1 MAALA
6 PDESNNKFIIL
17 RTLGKGSFGKVKE
30 ARHVISGEKI
40 AIKILKK
47 DMLKKEDD
55 MMRIRREID
64 ILRRVRHPNIIQ
76 LYEVIETSKY
86 FFFVM
91 ECAEKGE
98 LSEYIETRT
107 KLEEKDAARFF
118 RQLASAI
125 TYLHGIGCAHRDV
138 KPSNILLDWKLNIKV
153 IDFGLGNVYDENE
166 KLKTAC
172 GSPCYAAP
180 EIIAGQLY
188 DPAKVDI
195 WSSGITLF
203 AMLCGYLPFDEESK
217 EVLYEKILAC
227 KIAIPSHV
235 SLEAS
240 ELLKKLLN
248 RDPAKRPSAEDILSH
263 PWLKRHPVSEEE
275 IPEIGWRQPLIEL
288 AGLKMRKQPQELLKM
303 LEDNQ
308 HNKYTTL
315 YYLLDKRNE
324 RGDLEVER
332 ELEDLVRERAREE
345 ERKREA
351 EREKS
356 REAESFKGRKGE
368 MRDSSIESNS
378 MSASNPHGASTA
390 SKLNKQKKLAQLE
403 IETRDIEFKDLQ
415 KPGSIPAAPKR
426 SMLAFQD
433 KASPADY
440 LQAKIPSVQST
451 THFMRPLSGA
461 SVSTQFESNQLHP
474 AQSQGRLAAVK
485 SPKTS
490 NTKNR
495 MKLHSRK
502 VLQEGLSVQTGQPQ
516 GQGGILGV
524 KIIGENLKVTLD
536 NRTNIVN
543 HMGPN
548 MFLSTGETRIPA
560 DMGQQYMLFPS
571 GENSHPASAK
581 LSKASRDFKRTGTA
595 KPSGSGQV
603 FNEMNLSPPHLQA
616 VRRQKSENKTRKM
629 LNEFLGKVGP
639 KSATNA
645 QTVNQNRSFKFP
657 VTNQQGLGS
666 SLIGAV
672 QDAIYRSSSQHKQSR
687 SLKREEKSWK
697 GMPRRQVQPAGAMEY
712 LTTAAQHPA
721 RRQGSV
727 SRPESRSAVS
737 TPVEKK

>member
-1 MAALA
+1 MLA
-6 PDESNNKFIIL
+6 GVSPDEANNKFIIL

-47 DMLKKEDD
+47 DMMKKEDD

-98 LSEYIETRT
+98 LSEYIETRN
-107 KLEEKDAARFF
+107 KLEEKEAARFF
-118 RQLASAI
+118 RQLLSAI
-125 TYLHGIGCAHRDV
+125 AYLHGIGCAHRDV

-217 EVLYEKILAC
+217 DVLYEKILAC
-227 KIAIPSHV
+227 KISIPSHV
-235 SLEAS
+235 SIEAS
-240 ELLKKLLN
+240 ELLKKLLS
-248 RDPAKRPSAEDILSH
+248 RDPAKRPSAEEILSH
-263 PWLKRHPVSEEE
+263 PWLKRHPASEADL
-275 IPEIGWRQPLIEL
+275 PRQGWNMQLVEL
-288 AGLKMRKQPQELLKM
+288 TSLKMRKVQEEIVKM
-303 LEDNQ
+303 LDENQ

-324 RGDLEVER
+324 RGDVEVER
-332 ELEDLVRERAREE
+332 ELEDLKLERAKEE
-345 ERKREA
+345 ERRKDM

-356 REAESFKGRKGE
+356 KAADSFKFKGSE
-368 MRDSSIESNS
+368 ERDPSIESTSMKNS
-378 MSASNPHGASTA
+378 NVLRASTA
-390 SKLNKQKKLAQLE
+390 ARLNKPKKVSQLE

-415 KPGSIPAAPKR
+415 RPSSIPTAPKR
-426 SMLAFQD
+426 SVLAFQD
-433 KASPADY
+433 DHTAADY
-440 LQAKIPSVQST
+440 LPTKIPSVQST
-451 THFMRPLSGA
+451 SHFMRPLSGG
-461 SVSTQFESNQLHP
+461 SVNSQYDSSQLHP

-502 VLQEGLSVQTGQPQ
+502 VLHEGLSVQAGQTP

-548 MFLSTGETRIPA
+548 MFLTTGEPRMA
-560 DMGQQYMLFPS
+560 GDLGQQYMLFPS
-571 GENSHPASAK
+571 GEGSLPSNNTLGK
-581 LSKASRDFKRTGTA
+581 GSKEFRRNGTG
-595 KPSGSGQV
+595 KHIPGQV
-603 FNEMNLSPPHLQA
+603 FNELTSSPPHLQA

-645 QTVNQNRSFKFP
+645 QTVTQNRSFKFP
-657 VTNQQGLGS
+657 TSAHQGLGS
-666 SLIGAV
+666 SLVGAV
-672 QDAIYRSSSQHKQSR
+672 QDAIYRSSSHHKQAK
-687 SLKREEKSWK
+687 SLKRDEKSWK
-697 GMPRRQVQPAGAMEY
+697 GIPRKGIPA
-712 LTTAAQHPA
+712 TAGFDFPANPTQHPS
-721 RRQGSV
+721 RRVGSV
-727 SRPESRSAVS
+727 HRQEGGSAVG
-737 TPVEKK
+737 TPVEKM